1 MGSVCRVDLTSGNV
15 SREPVSDSVAR
26 SFLGGRGAN
35 IAVLFDVLTS
45 ELDPLSSDAPL
56 LFGVGPLVGTG
67 LPSAARFNVSGRS
80 PQTGIL
86 GDANAGGSF
95 GPELRFAGIDQ
106 LVITGRASRPTVLWI
121 DDGRAELA
129 DGRGFWGLDT
139 FETAEAIRA
148 FLGDPKVRIAVIGP
162 AAESG
167 VAFSGV
173 FADLVRAAA
182 RTGMGRLMA
191 SKNLKGIAVRGT
203 GKIPIADPARFRELC
218 SQMRERILAHPEYEI
233 RSRLGSTQLV
243 MALQKIGGLPT
254 RHFQSGTFEHAEAV
268 SGETIEATYKVRSMA
283 CASCPIH
290 CSRYLE
296 VDDPR
301 FPGLRFE
308 GPEYEPLA
316 GFTARVGNADLP
328 LALHAVDRCNRLGLD
343 AISTSEAIAWAMEC
357 AERGLLDPEAA
368 DGLDLSFGNGET
380 ILALIEQIGSRER
393 FGDVLADGVRAA
405 AEMLGFG
412 ADLAMHSKGLELF
425 QADVRAMKA
434 YGLGNAV
441 ASRGADHLRSEPWF
455 EFSGDREEGF
465 RRYGISETADRLA
478 WRGKGLLVKDYEEK
492 AAIADAL
499 GVCKNVYNNME
510 VLDWDETAKAVNA
523 ATGWDLSGE
532 EIRRIGERIVNAERT
547 VNARFGIERADDT
560 LPRRFLEEP
569 AGPPESPSAGSIVE
583 LEPML
588 DDYYVARGWDVKTGL
603 PTSEKLREL
612 GMGG

>member
-1 MGSVCRVDLTSGNV
+1 M
-15 SREPVSDSVAR
+15 
-26 SFLGGRGAN
+26 
-35 IAVLFDVLTS
+35 AVLFDSLS
-45 ELDPLSSDAPL
+45 PEIDPLSPDAPL

-67 LPSAARFNVSGRS
+67 FPSAARFNVSGRS

-86 GDANAGGSF
+86 GDSNAGGSF
-95 GPELRFAGIDQ
+95 GLALRYAGIDQ
-106 LVITGRASRPTVLWI
+106 LVVIGRAPQPTLLWI
-121 DDGRAELA
+121 DDDRVGLVDARAL
-129 DGRGFWGLDT
+129 WGLDT
-139 FETAEAIRA
+139 VEATEAIQA
-148 FLGDPKVRIAVIGP
+148 LLGDPKIHVAVIGP
-162 AAESG
+162 AAENG

-173 FADLVRAAA
+173 FADLARAAA

-191 SKNLKGIAVRGT
+191 SKNLKAIAVRGT
-203 GKIPIADPARFRELC
+203 GRPVIAGPERLRNLSREL
-218 SQMRERILAHPEYEI
+218 RERILAHLEYDV

-243 MALQKIGGLPT
+243 MVLQKIGGLPT
-254 RHFQSGTFEHAEAV
+254 RHFQSGMFEHAEAV
-268 SGETIEATYKVRSMA
+268 SGERIEATYKVRSMA

-301 FPGLRFE
+301 YPELRFE

-328 LALHAVDRCNRLGLD
+328 LALHAVDRCNRLGMD
-343 AISTSEAIAWAMEC
+343 AISTSEVIAWAMEC
-357 AERGLLDPEAA
+357 AERGILDRDAA
-368 DGLDLSFGNGET
+368 GGLDLSFGNGET
-380 ILALIEQIGSRER
+380 ILALIERIARREG
-393 FGDVLADGVRAA
+393 FGAALADGVRAA
-405 AEMLGFG
+405 AAKLGFG

-441 ASRGADHLRSEPWF
+441 SSRGADHLRSEPWF
-455 EFSGDREEGF
+455 EFSGDREGGV
-465 RRYGISETADRLA
+465 RRYGIAETADRLA

-492 AAIADAL
+492 AAVADAL

-510 VLDWDETAKAVNA
+510 VLDWDETAEVVNA
-523 ATGWDLSGE
+523 ATGWNPSGE
-532 EIRRIGERIVNAERT
+532 EIRRAGERIVNAERII
-547 VNARFGIERADDT
+547 NARFGIRRAHDT

-588 DDYYVARGWDVKTGL
+588 DEYYAARGWDTGTGL
-603 PTSEKLREL
+603 PTQSKLEEL
-612 GMGG
+612 GLGG